1 LARTQQ
7 MTLDLETHS
16 ESQHSART
24 SLSPWRRLG
33 QAISAAIVAQQ
44 ARRML
49 DRIVKP
55 YRARGS
61 PEVPPHLLEDIGLP
75 RDYYASK
82 PYWDHQ

>member
-1 LARTQQ
+1 
-7 MTLDLETHS
+7 MTLDLETLS
-16 ESQHSART
+16 ESQDSTRT

-33 QAISAAIVAQQ
+33 RMISAAIVAQQ

-49 DRIVKP
+49 DQIVKP

-75 RDYYASK
+75 RDHYSSR